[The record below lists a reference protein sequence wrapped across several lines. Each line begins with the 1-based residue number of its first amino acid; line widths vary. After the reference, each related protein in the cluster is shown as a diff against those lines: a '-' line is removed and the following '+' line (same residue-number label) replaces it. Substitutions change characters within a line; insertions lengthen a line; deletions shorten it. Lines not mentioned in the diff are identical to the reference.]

1 MENVI
6 SVIIPVYNVQAYL
19 PECLDSVISQDY
31 RDLEIIL
38 IDDGS
43 RDDSGRICDEY
54 AAKDSRIKVI
64 HQLNGGAG
72 AAKNAG
78 LRAAT
83 GEYLAFLDSDD
94 TLEPGAY
101 RHMMSLMKEYDADV
115 VQCLLQL
122 VYQNRME
129 VKHITEGRRSFSV
142 VEYLTRFPWDWT
154 CALMTDKLFKRSLFD
169 GIFFEEGNIIDD
181 EYFTYQ
187 GIMNAKKILR
197 DDHIVYNYR
206 QRRSSVMNA
215 SDTGERILMN
225 RVDYLDKRRQKVAGR
240 YPELKAHYNREYL
253 EALVYLIKR
262 PYHTEKTI
270 RTIKEK
276 IKSYF
281 QEQDRDLPGISFLPK
296 LLFTYFASIGVLL
309 KKGEKSTEPENLD
322 VFFS

>member
-1 MENVI
+1 MDNVI

-31 RDLEIIL
+31 RELEIIL

-43 RDDSGRICDEY
+43 RDDSGKICDDY
-54 AAKDSRIKVI
+54 AAKDSRIRVI
-64 HQLNGGAG
+64 HQPNGGAG

-101 RHMMSLMKEYDADV
+101 RHMMSLMKENDADV
-115 VQCLLQL
+115 VQCLMQF
-122 VYQNRME
+122 VFRDHTE
-129 VKHITEGRRSFSV
+129 VQRVTEGRLLFSV
-142 VEYLTRFPWDWT
+142 LDYMTRFPWDWT
-154 CALMTDKLFKRSLFD
+154 CALMTEKLFRRSLFD

-197 DDHIVYNYR
+197 DDFVVYNYR

-215 SDTGERILMN
+215 TGTGERILMN
-225 RVDYLDKRRQKVAGR
+225 RIDYLDKRRKMVAR
-240 YPELKAHYNREYL
+240 RFPELKTHFNREYL
-253 EALVYLIKR
+253 ESLVQLVKR

-270 RTIKEK
+270 QTVKGK
-276 IKSYF
+276 IRDYF
-281 QEQDRDLPGISFLPK
+281 QEQDWDRPGIRLIPELLYTYYAGTNK
-296 LLFTYFASIGVLL
+296 LLQRGQ
-309 KKGEKSTEPENLD
+309 KPRQSTDLD
-322 VFFS
+322 DFYP

>member
-43 RDDSGRICDEY
+43 KDDSGKICDAY
-54 AAKDSRIKVI
+54 AARDSRIRVI
-64 HQLNGGAG
+64 HQSNGGAG
-72 AAKNAG
+72 AAKNTG
-78 LRAAT
+78 LRTAT

-101 RHMMSLMKEYDADV
+101 RHMLSLMKEYDADV

-122 VYQNRME
+122 VYKDRTEVQRM
-129 VKHITEGRRSFSV
+129 TEGRQQFSV
-142 VEYLTRFPWDWT
+142 IEYLERFPWDWT
-154 CALMTDKLFKRSLFD
+154 CALMTEKLFKRSLFD

-187 GIMNAKKILR
+187 GIMNAKMILR
-197 DDHIVYNYR
+197 DDRVVYNYR

-215 SDTGERILMN
+215 SGSGEHILMN
-225 RVDYLDKRRQKVAGR
+225 RMDYLDKRRRMVATR

-253 EALVYLIKR
+253 EALVYLVKR

-270 RTIKEK
+270 RAVKEK

-281 QEQDRDLPGISFLPK
+281 QEQDRDLPGISFLPR
-296 LLFTYFASIGVLL
+296 LIYTYFAGTNLLL
-309 KKGEKSTEPENLD
+309 KKGAKPMEPGDLD
-322 VFFS
+322 VFYP